1 MPVQLAGES
10 ENLPVCDVIKDS
22 QQAARLGKLVLIA
35 LLMMAAQHGVRLRH
49 QSLRLRNA
57 FAQAILAR
65 FDLGRLLLSPGG
77 ALFGIRHP
85 TTTLVDWVRAREIG
99 NPLGDVGHL
108 W

>member
-1 MPVQLAGES
+1 MRSTWRRKAKTAPSATSPKTG
-10 ENLPVCDVIKDS
+10 K
-22 QQAARLGKLVLIA
+22 QAARLGKLVLIA

-85 TTTLVDWVRAREIG
+85 TTTLVE
-99 NPLGDVGHL
+99 
-108 W
+108 